1 MADIVVWSLAA
12 GVCVKL
18 IVAASGGVAA
28 LKTPSLLRRLTEAG
42 HEVRAVATDDALHFV
57 TKLSLAVAAGGRVFD
72 RAAWFTPDGEAR
84 HISWARWADALI
96 VAPATADALASAATG
111 RADDVVSALVLAGVP
126 QVVWVPAM
134 NTAMWEHPLVKRNV
148 ETLKGLGH
156 HVVGPATGALAARG
170 EGAGVGRLPEPE
182 EIVALLPGLLGPRDL
197 KGRRVLVSAGPT
209 REYLDPVRY
218 LSNPSS
224 GKMGYA
230 VAAAARDRGAEV
242 TLVSGPVSLPEPH
255 GMELVRVESAEE
267 MLGALTAHFDACDVL
282 VMSAAVADWRA
293 AEVKTEKEP
302 KTGAA
307 QELQLVRT
315 PDILSTLAFRKR
327 RQIMVGFA
335 METHQGVERAADK
348 ARRKGLTFICLNYPT
363 RAGSAFGGDDN
374 QVTIVSPQGDAD
386 ELPRLS
392 KRAVA
397 EKILDRILGVLEP
410 ADASGRL

>member
-1 MADIVVWSLAA
+1 MR
-12 GVCVKL
+12 L

-28 LKTPSLLRRLTEAG
+28 LKTPSLLRRLAEAG
-42 HEVRAVATDDALHFV
+42 HEVRAAATGDALHFV
-57 TKLSLAVAAGGRVFD
+57 TKLSLAVAAGGEVFD

-111 RADDVVSALVLAGVP
+111 RADDVISALVLAGVP

-134 NTAMWEHPLVKRNV
+134 NTAMWQHPLVKRNL
-148 ETLKGLGH
+148 ETLKAVGH
-156 HVVGPATGALAARG
+156 HVLEPATGPLAAKG
-170 EGAGVGRLPEPE
+170 EGAGVGRMPEPE
-182 EIVALLPGLLGPRDL
+182 TITALLPGLLGPQDL

-224 GKMGYA
+224 GKMGFA
-230 VAAAARDRGAEV
+230 VAEAARDRGAEV
-242 TLVSGPVSLPEPH
+242 TLVSGPVSLPAPH
-255 GMELVRVESAEE
+255 GLKLVLVDSAEE
-267 MLGALTAHFDACDVL
+267 MLRALETYFDTCDVL

-307 QELQLVRT
+307 QVLQLVRT
-315 PDILSTLAFRKR
+315 PDILSALAPRKH
-327 RQIMVGFA
+327 RQMMIGFA
-335 METHQGVERAADK
+335 METHQGLERAADK

-363 RAGSAFGGDDN
+363 RAESAFGGDDN
-374 QVTIVSPQGDAD
+374 QVTFVTPEGGAT
-386 ELPRLS
+386 ELPRMS

-397 EKILDRILGVLEP
+397 EEILDRVVGVLGP
-410 ADASGRL
+410 ANSSQ

>member
-1 MADIVVWSLAA
+1 MR
-12 GVCVKL
+12 L

-28 LKTPSLLRRLTEAG
+28 LKTPSLLRRLSEAG
-42 HEVRAVATDDALHFV
+42 HEVRAAATDDALHFV
-57 TKLSLAVAAGGRVFD
+57 TKLSLAVAAGSEVFD

-134 NTAMWEHPLVKRNV
+134 NTAMWVHPLVKRNV

-156 HVVGPATGALAARG
+156 HVVEPATGALAAQG

-182 EIVALLPGLLGPRDL
+182 TIVSLLPGLLGPRDL
-197 KGRRVLVSAGPT
+197 QGRRVLVSAGPT

-267 MLGALTAHFDACDVL
+267 MLRSLTAHFDACDVL

-302 KTGAA
+302 KTDAA

-315 PDILSTLAFRKR
+315 PDILSTLASRKR

-374 QVTIVSPQGDAD
+374 QVTIVSPEGDAD

-397 EKILDRILGVLEP
+397 EKILDRVSGVLEP